1 MKSPLCVCLNA
12 KSINKI
18 SHLLILLRNTTPVE
32 FVRKSRLIK
41 DVNGKLQNLEIFY
54 YTGPVVL
61 QHKQTYMLFFT
72 LYVAIA
78 ILARRNL
85 YQEELINFAEAL
97 FHHFVKSFEILYG
110 KRVYIA

>member
-1 MKSPLCVCLNA
+1 MLS
-12 KSINKI
+12 
-18 SHLLILLRNTTPVE
+18 
-32 FVRKSRLIK
+32 
-41 DVNGKLQNLEIFY
+41 NGKLQNLEIFY
-54 YTGPVVL
+54 YTGPIVL

-97 FHHFVKSFEILYG
+97 FHHFVESFEILYG